1 MKRIGKLIKL
11 LEVVSIKLFKM
22 IKGILI
28 KFIEIVKAILKKYI
42 EMVKAI
48 IDKFLK
54 NLQVITDK
62 VKKKIIKKIQ
72 HLKRKIYEY
81 EYSKLIPV
89 IALFIEILMIGLW
102 ALPVIIFK
110 VFGVMRTSIILN
122 TSNFLIYRCISMPI
136 MFLIRGFIA
145 KSIKELMEDHCFLG
159 LISITCTVIFIWLF
173 Y

>member
-1 MKRIGKLIKL
+1 
-11 LEVVSIKLFKM
+11 M
-22 IKGILI
+22 IKGILM
-28 KFIEIVKAILKKYI
+28 KFMEMVNILLKKYI
-42 EMVKAI
+42 EMVKEI

-54 NLQVITDK
+54 NLQVIADK
-62 VKKKIIKKIQ
+62 IKKKIIKKIQ
-72 HLKRKIYEY
+72 YLIRKIFEY

-102 ALPVIIFK
+102 ALPFIIFK

-145 KSIKELMEDHCFLG
+145 NSIKELMGDHCLLG

-173 Y
+173 C

>member
-1 MKRIGKLIKL
+1 MKIIEKLIKS
-11 LEVVSIKLFKM
+11 LEVISRKLFKM
-22 IKGILI
+22 IKGILKKFMKMI
-28 KFIEIVKAILKKYI
+28 KVTLKKYI

-48 IDKFLK
+48 VERFLK

-62 VKKKIIKKIQ
+62 FKRKIIKKIQ
-72 HLKRKIYEY
+72 HLKHKISEY
-81 EYSKLIPV
+81 EYSKLIPI

-102 ALPVIIFK
+102 ALPFIIFK

-145 KSIKELMEDHCFLG
+145 KSIKELMKDHCLLG
-159 LISITCTVIFIWLF
+159 LISITFTVIFFWLF
-173 Y
+173 F

>member
-11 LEVVSIKLFKM
+11 LEVISRKL
-22 IKGILI
+22 
-28 KFIEIVKAILKKYI
+28 
-42 EMVKAI
+42 
-48 IDKFLK
+48 LK
-54 NLQVITDK
+54 NLQVIIDK

-72 HLKRKIYEY
+72 HLKSKIYEY

-102 ALPVIIFK
+102 ALPLIIFK

-145 KSIKELMEDHCFLG
+145 KSIKELMEDHSFLG
-159 LISITCTVIFIWLF
+159 LISITCTAIFIWLF
-173 Y
+173 C